1 MLSQQTILVGIS
13 GGIAAY
19 KSCEIVRL
27 LKKENASVFV
37 MMTKAAQNFV
47 APMTFQA
54 LSGNAVFTDLFDLT
68 QEGKISHID
77 LADRAKAVLIAP
89 ATADIL
95 AKAANGICDDVV
107 STVLLATKAPVVFA
121 PSMNM
126 NMYDHPATQ
135 HNLKTLKGRGCYVM
149 EPESGELAC
158 GFEGIGRLPEP
169 SRIVNCLKEIL
180 H

>member
-1 MLSQQTILVGIS
+1 MLSQKTILFGVC

-19 KSCEIVRL
+19 KACEVVRL
-27 LKKENASVFV
+27 LKKENANVFV

-54 LSGNAVFTDLFDLT
+54 LSGNAVCTDLFDLV

-77 LADRAKAVLIAP
+77 LADRAEAVLIVP

-107 STVLLATKAPVVFA
+107 STTLLATKAPVLFA
-121 PSMNM
+121 PSMNV

-135 HNLKTLKGRGCYVM
+135 NNLRILKERGCHVM

>member
-1 MLSQQTILVGIS
+1 MLSQKTILLGVA

-27 LKKENASVFV
+27 LKKEGAQVFV

-47 APMTFQA
+47 TPMTFQA
-54 LSGNAVFTDLFDLT
+54 LSGNPVFTDLFDLS

-77 LADRAKAVLIAP
+77 LADRADAILIAP

-107 STVLLATKAPVVFA
+107 STVLLATKAPILFA
-121 PSMNM
+121 PSMNV
-126 NMYDHPATQ
+126 NMYHHPATGQ
-135 HNLKTLKGRGCYVM
+135 NLKTLKERGCHVM

-158 GFEGIGRLPEP
+158 GWEGLGRLPEP
-169 SRIVNCLKEIL
+169 AWIINCLKEIL
-180 H
+180 S